1 MFEYLTNIKCRG
13 LRYPKVFQYKD
24 KQYLFGSKQYEHQND
39 ITKYGLYIMELSD
52 NFQIINDM
60 GFIEFDEYP
69 YLNDITKSAWL
80 RDIRVKNDMLYLNV
94 EIKQNVDN
102 KTFYDNNILLS
113 TPNLQDFTFVQKY
126 DVTDFLFKDLSY
138 KDDQYLI
145 SSKIGKD
152 EDNPDYFWGIY
163 LFNIIKNGVHIQP
176 QFDAIVDYTID
187 KGHLVH
193 NIEYDEL
200 RDEHTMYFTIRH
212 MVDKSVDNSG
222 FIYKIYR
229 AETKDLI
236 NYYNT
241 REVELVTNMY
251 GADILP
257 NKPNWHSYPHYFKKN
272 DVEYIICNQDDYGKY
287 TEPLIYTLEHL
298 KWDNI

>member
-1 MFEYLTNIKCRG
+1 MFTYLKQIDIKG
-13 LRYPKVFQYKD
+13 LRYPKIFQYNNKT
-24 KQYLFGSKQYEHQND
+24 YLSGSQKYDQKEN
-39 ITKYGLYIMELSD
+39 IVKYGACIMELDTSF
-52 NFQIINDM
+52 NIINNF
-60 GFIEFDEYP
+60 GFIEFKQDL
-69 YLNDITKSAWL
+69 YLNDITKTAWI
-80 RDIRVKNDMLYLNV
+80 RDITIKNDVLYFNV
-94 EIKQNVDN
+94 EIKKNVDN
-102 KTFYDNNILLS
+102 QTFYDKNMLMS
-113 TPNLQDFTFVQKY
+113 TSNLHDFIIIKEY
-126 DVTDFLFKDLSY
+126 NVTDFLFKDMCY
-138 KDDQYLI
+138 KNDHYLF

-152 EDNPDYFWGIY
+152 LDNPDFFWGIY
-163 LFNIIKNGVHIQP
+163 LFNIIKNDTHIQP
-176 QFDAIVDYTID
+176 QFDAIVDYTKD
-187 KGHLVH
+187 KGHVIH

-251 GADILP
+251 GDDILT

-272 DVEYIICNQDDYGKY
+272 NVEYIICNQDDYGKY
-287 TEPLIYTLEHL
+287 TEPLIY
-298 KWDNI
+298 KK